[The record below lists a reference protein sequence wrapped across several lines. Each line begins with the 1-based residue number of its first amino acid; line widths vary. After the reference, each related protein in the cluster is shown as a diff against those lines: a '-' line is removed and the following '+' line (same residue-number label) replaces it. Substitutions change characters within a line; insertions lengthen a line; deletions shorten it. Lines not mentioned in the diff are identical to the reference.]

1 MSQSIAYRL
10 FLIAICIVLTRSAN
24 TDETKPKIFAHK
36 LLFVDKEMSSLTQK
50 CLKNIPFSKFELCNR
65 TSYEKYSG
73 GFYPLRTQCCA
84 KWANI
89 ECLEKFV
96 FNNIYCDLHQRQAVD
111 YYFKQIRE
119 NSPECKEYRPVA
131 EEESHWTSKLGRIAK
146 CKKQNVPFH
155 IKSFIYS
162 E

>member
-10 FLIAICIVLTRSAN
+10 FLVAICIVFIRSAKS
-24 TDETKPKIFAHK
+24 DELKPKIFAHK
-36 LLFVDKEMSSLTQK
+36 LLFVNQEMSALTQK
-50 CLKNIPFSKFELCNR
+50 CLKNILFSKFSLCNL

-96 FNNIYCDLHQRQAVD
+96 FNSIYCD
-111 YYFKQIRE
+111 
-119 NSPECKEYRPVA
+119 
-131 EEESHWTSKLGRIAK
+131 
-146 CKKQNVPFH
+146 
-155 IKSFIYS
+155 
-162 E
+162 